1 MDLTMMT
8 PPFNFPTET
17 ACFETLFQA
26 KWPNGFI
33 CSRCGHRHAYQIH
46 TRRLPLYECHA
57 CHYQNSLIAGTVMEG
72 SRTDIRKWLHAIF
85 LISRTDSGI
94 NAKHLS
100 KVIRVTYK
108 TAWLM
113 LQKLRHAMSQAIDS
127 DLLSGIVRVNIAHYG
142 RPHCPI
148 IVPHPQR
155 QPLFIAATMKET
167 GEPCRFKIKHLSK
180 EYLNDGLVRRTGTQ
194 LFTEQHVDQTA
205 NVDIEYITARFSPRR
220 FHRLLAV
227 AADAGRWINLTFH
240 GIGPKHL
247 QTYMDEYCYRLNL
260 TLRDTPIFHNM
271 LRLSAT
277 TAAVPYSV
285 IIQKLACSYY

>member
-1 MDLTMMT
+1 MASFVHAAGIVTLTRFILADFLYMNVT
-8 PPFNFPTET
+8 PVATKTLLLPVLSWKAAEPIYANGCTPYFSFLVRIPVLTQSISVKSSALPTKP
-17 ACFETLFQA
+17 L
-26 KWPNGFI
+26 GL
-33 CSRCGHRHAYQIH
+33 CS
-46 TRRLPLYECHA
+46 
-57 CHYQNSLIAGTVMEG
+57 
-72 SRTDIRKWLHAIF
+72 K
-85 LISRTDSGI
+85 
-94 NAKHLS
+94 
-100 KVIRVTYK
+100 
-108 TAWLM
+108 
-113 LQKLRHAMSQAIDS
+113 KLRHAMNQAIDS

-155 QPLFIAATMKET
+155 QPLFIAATMKES